1 MGCYVCKREVK
12 PPRGYCDR
20 CLTFIR
26 NRHDRLRRRAALV
39 AAYDEELDGFRDHWS
54 RVPLEES
61 DHSDPFHLCFD
72 HYVPVEGSR
81 LVVSSELFNKMKTD
95 MAPDEFLAAFAQ
107 LAAHDRGAPFDKK
120 AIKFAYWKRHP
131 PHPPRPRARLYREEV
146 AYPRV
151 DACVVCG
158 GPPWRGSIYCDR
170 CREFI
175 FWRGYDRAR
184 RAAAL
189 KRTWDPKAG
198 AFICQYTGV
207 PVEDGDPTSPW
218 YISFDHAVPGDP
230 ESIVVAAVW
239 INSMKN
245 ALARDEFWAVVR
257 EYDRYLREGGEFDR
271 HVVDYEYWRG
281 PYSPRR
287 GRPR

>member
-1 MGCYVCKREVK
+1 MRCYVCKREVK

-39 AAYDEELDGFRDHWS
+39 AAYDEELDGFRDFWS

-72 HYVPVEGSR
+72 HYVPVESSK
-81 LVVSSELFNKMKTD
+81 LVVSSALFNKMKTD
-95 MAPDEFLAAFAQ
+95 LGPDEFLTAFRL
-107 LAAHDRGAPFDKK
+107 LAAHYRGEPFDKP
-120 AIKFAYWKRHP
+120 AIHFRYWKRHP
-131 PHPPRPRARLYREEV
+131 PHPPRPARRLYPEEV

-158 GPPWRGSIYCDR
+158 SPPWRGSIYCVR

-175 FWRGYDRAR
+175 FWRGVDRAR
-184 RAAAL
+184 RARAM
-189 KRTWDPKAG
+189 KRAWDPVTG

-218 YISFDHAVPGDP
+218 YLSFDHAIPGDP
-230 ESIVVAAVW
+230 ESIVIAAVW
-239 INSMKN
+239 VNSMKN
-245 ALARDEFWAVVR
+245 ALARDEFWKVVM
-257 EYDRYLREGGEFDR
+257 EYDRYSREGGEFDR
-271 HVVDYEYWRG
+271 DVVDFEYWRLA
-281 PYSPRR
+281 RKLR
-287 GRPR
+287 E